1 LQAYLRIRP
10 MPASTLPYLSMVD
23 EQSVLMTPPKRYNA
37 KPPQLYTFDGIFGPT
52 TTQEALFS
60 QTTLPLIRS
69 VLAET
74 QNGLLFG
81 YGVSNSGKTY
91 SLQGGSE
98 ESRGIVP
105 RAIDVMFNS
114 IGSRLKPEGRVAGM
128 DADEHMKPVD
138 ADDAG
143 EDTGEP
149 LLIGNAPL
157 EQ

>member
-1 LQAYLRIRP
+1 

-52 TTQEALFS
+52 TAQEALFS

-69 VLAET
+69 VLTET

-114 IGSRLKPEGRVAGM
+114 IGSRLKPEGKVAGM

-138 ADDAG
+138 ADDEG

-149 LLIGNAPL
+149 LFIGCAL
-157 EQ
+157 LKQ